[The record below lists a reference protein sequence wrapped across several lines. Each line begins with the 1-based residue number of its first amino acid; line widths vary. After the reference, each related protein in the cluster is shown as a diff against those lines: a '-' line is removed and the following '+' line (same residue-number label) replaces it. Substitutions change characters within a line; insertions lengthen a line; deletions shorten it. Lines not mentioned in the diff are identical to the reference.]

1 MVGCLADGE
10 FATSQRM
17 SVWGPQGLWSF
28 SPADVRRCRI
38 KMADQGEL
46 SSHYLNPETW
56 LQSQEEGQEK
66 L

>member
-46 SSHYLNPETW
+46 SSHYLNPET
-56 LQSQEEGQEK
+56 
-66 L
+66 